1 MSKIL
6 RDARGGQAFIER
18 CTAAAADLALFFVG
32 QPEEK
37 MIQSL
42 HEVRANLE
50 TDLAETFSADIA
62 GMIAAAFVDAVVC
75 RRREIEG
82 KTSRELN

>member
-1 MSKIL
+1 
-6 RDARGGQAFIER
+6 
-18 CTAAAADLALFFVG
+18 
-32 QPEEK
+32 

-75 RRREIEG
+75 RRREIES